1 MSRSLLLI
9 ILSAFFFN
17 SCEIINPSEQVPAY
31 VKIDA
36 IAFKD
41 NPDEVGSTRQKIEY
55 VWFYL
60 DEDLQ
65 GVYELPAYF
74 PVLKLGKRRVRINGG
89 VKMNGISATKI
100 SYPFFDF
107 NTKEYNLEA
116 RKTLEI
122 KDTIRY
128 IEDMTLIFKED
139 FDVGLS
145 FENMSGSLATMQR
158 TTNTNQIYEGT
169 GSGIVELNNTEN
181 FFKSRMFQSV
191 PIKLPGGGSNVFLEL
206 DYKNDVSFTI
216 GLASVQ
222 SSGEIEDWDILSV
235 NPKTNWNKIYINF
248 TNAVSYNQSAV
259 EHYFYVKSSLPE
271 GQSTGTLF
279 FDNFKLIY

>member
-9 ILSAFFFN
+9 ILSAFFLN
-17 SCEIINPSEQVPAY
+17 SCEIINRSEPIPGY
-31 VKIDA
+31 VKIDE
-36 IAFKD
+36 IVFRD
-41 NPDEVGSTRQKIEY
+41 NPDEVGSIKQKIEY

-65 GVYELPAYF
+65 GVYELPALF
-74 PVLKLGKRRVRINGG
+74 PVLKLGNRRVRINGG
-89 VKMNGISATKI
+89 IKMNGISATKI

-107 NTKEYNLEA
+107 NTKEYNIEA
-116 RKTLEI
+116 GKTIEI

-128 IEDMTLIFKED
+128 IENMNLIFRED

-145 FENMSGSLATMQR
+145 FQNMSGSLATMQR
-158 TTNTNQIYEGT
+158 TTNSSQIYEGT
-169 GSGIVELNNTEN
+169 GSGIVELNSTEN
-181 FFKSRMFQSV
+181 YFKSRMSQSV
-191 PIKLPGGGSNVFLEL
+191 PIKLPGGGSNIFLEV
-206 DYKNDVSFTI
+206 DYKSDASFTI

-222 SSGEIEDWDILSV
+222 SSGEIQDWDIFSV
-235 NPKTNWNKIYINF
+235 NPKSEWNKIYINF

-259 EHYFYVKSSLPE
+259 EHYFYIKSSLPTNK
-271 GQSTGTLF
+271 SSATLL